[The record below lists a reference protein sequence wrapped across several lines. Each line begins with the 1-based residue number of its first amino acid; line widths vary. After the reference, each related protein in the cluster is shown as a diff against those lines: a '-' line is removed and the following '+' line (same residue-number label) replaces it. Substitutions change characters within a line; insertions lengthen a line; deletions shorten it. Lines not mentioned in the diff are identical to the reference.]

1 MQICSNRLRVDGRV
15 GTCKCVTLLMH
26 CVTHIYKV
34 MHEKTQYLSGFQG
47 GVHQMCHF
55 FPEEIAYRKKIENI
69 MFHTTLYIFTF
80 SGKKSDTL
88 TQQTESLHA
97 ADTKKEGIYPVEHG
111 EKVRLE
117 KESRGKRH
125 AGRETAALAALIGC
139 AAGEEAI
146 PDGSAESHSP
156 WLSLSETASMTA
168 FIAPGKSVYSIYDN

>member
-1 MQICSNRLRVDGRV
+1 
-15 GTCKCVTLLMH
+15 MH

-34 MHEKTQYLSGFQG
+34 MHEKTQYLSGFAV

-97 ADTKKEGIYPVEHG
+97 AGTKKRAFTLSSMAKKYGWKKSHG
-111 EKVRLE
+111 VRDN
-117 KESRGKRH
+117 
-125 AGRETAALAALIGC
+125 AGRETAAAAALIGC
-139 AAGEEAI
+139 AAGEESI
-146 PDGSAESHSP
+146 PDGSAESHLP
-156 WLSLSETASMTA
+156 
-168 FIAPGKSVYSIYDN
+168 

>member
-1 MQICSNRLRVDGRV
+1 
-15 GTCKCVTLLMH
+15 MH

-34 MHEKTQYLSGFQG
+34 THEKTQYLSGFAV

-97 ADTKKEGIYPVEHG
+97 AGTKKRAFTLSSMAKKI
-111 EKVRLE
+111 RLE
-117 KESRGKRH
+117 KESRVRDN
-125 AGRETAALAALIGC
+125 AERETAAAAALIGC
-139 AAGEEAI
+139 AAGMESISTSSDE
-146 PDGSAESHSP
+146 SAESHLP
-156 WLSLSETASMTA
+156 WLRVPEADSESA
-168 FIAPGKSVYSIYDN
+168 FIALGKSVYSINDK

>member
-1 MQICSNRLRVDGRV
+1 MQICSNRLMADGRV

-34 MHEKTQYLSGFQG
+34 MHEKTQYLSGFAV

-80 SGKKSDTL
+80 SGKNSDTL

-97 ADTKKEGIYPVEHG
+97 AGTKKRAFTLSSMAKKYGWKKSHG
-111 EKVRLE
+111 VRDTLGE
-117 KESRGKRH
+117 RQRLCRLVWLRRRH
-125 AGRETAALAALIGC
+125 
-139 AAGEEAI
+139 
-146 PDGSAESHSP
+146 
-156 WLSLSETASMTA
+156 
-168 FIAPGKSVYSIYDN
+168 